1 MEYCSVLKSLFAK
14 MAHLPFAVPVL
25 CMILDSM
32 LNCDYEVK
40 QLIVRLNCRVIT
52 PISDELTILE
62 DRV

>member
-1 MEYCSVLKSLFAK
+1 

-32 LNCDYEVK
+32 LNHDYEVK

-52 PISDELTILE
+52 LISDELTILE

>member
-1 MEYCSVLKSLFAK
+1 

-25 CMILDSM
+25 CMILDFM
-32 LNCDYEVK
+32 LNRNYEVK